1 MSNLVRT
8 IIIIICLLAFGAISE
23 AGSNGRQGEAKIY
36 NDSSQ
41 TIPEAVFRKAYN
53 QFISYRLKKTKD
65 DILLSR
71 FTVSGNKVLP
81 AGKISLNLFKKGRE
95 ELTGYV
101 RLIAIVSVDGI
112 PKMEVKLSGWVD
124 VFDSVVCASNNLN
137 KGDIITAE
145 DIHLERKNISRLNQD
160 ILKDI
165 DQAIGLMVKH
175 DIKENDCIK
184 DWMLK
189 KTPIV
194 SKGDMVTI
202 LAEHGNIKITAPGRI
217 LEKGYKGDYIR
228 VQNAMSKKSVYAKV
242 INGSIVTVD
251 F

>member
-1 MSNLVRT
+1 MNSFVRAT
-8 IIIIICLLAFGAISE
+8 IIIIYLLAFGAISE
-23 AGSNGRQGEAKIY
+23 AGSNGNHRGAKIS

-41 TIPEAVFRKAYN
+41 TISEAVFRKAYN
-53 QFISYRLKKTKD
+53 QFISSQLKKTND

-71 FTVSGNKVLP
+71 FTVSGNKELP
-81 AGKISLNLFKKGRE
+81 AGKVSLNLFRKGRE
-95 ELTGYV
+95 ELKGYV
-101 RLIAIVSVDGI
+101 RLIAIVSVDDI
-112 PKMEVKLSGWVD
+112 PKTEVKLSGWVD
-124 VFDSVVCASNNLN
+124 VFDSVVCASSNLN
-137 KGDIITAE
+137 KGDIIAAE
-145 DIHLERKNISRLNQD
+145 DIHLERINISRLKSD
-160 ILKDI
+160 TFKDL
-165 DQAIGLMVKH
+165 DQAIGLMAKH
-175 DIKENDCIK
+175 DIKEKDCLK

-202 LAEHGNIKITAPGRI
+202 LAEHGSIKVTAPGRI

-242 INGSIVTVD
+242 INSSIVTVN